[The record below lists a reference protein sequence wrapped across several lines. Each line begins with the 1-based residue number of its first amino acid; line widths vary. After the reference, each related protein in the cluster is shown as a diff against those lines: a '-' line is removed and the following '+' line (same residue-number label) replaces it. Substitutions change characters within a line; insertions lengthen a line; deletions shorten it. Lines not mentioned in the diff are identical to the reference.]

1 MGKKK
6 EEYYGVEKE
15 SFVVSLFNAGMSAR
29 QATRKM
35 FKTFNLPHDE
45 TVERMY
51 RKKLNKLRPKEE
63 LPNLKI
69 EETQE
74 FLKAKQ
80 RVFDSSKK
88 RFIITWAQSET
99 PIHENFL
106 INIEVYANF
115 IDANIHVI
123 CGRYRNATSLA
134 SSNSL
139 KKKERNKKLW
149 DSRLEDYLDANRQKL
164 HPYLQVLADVKVQV
178 TASTPLTGFNGITG
192 LESCIIG
199 HPFLSLKSLPV
210 LDGYPNKL
218 LLTTGAVT
226 LPNYTDTKAGAK
238 GAFNHTLGFVV
249 VELDGDTFHVRQ
261 VQCDENGDF
270 YDLWH
275 KVSSGKVSV
284 ANEPYPAIVFGDLH
298 LTEEDEQAV
307 KASFELVDKVKA
319 KIIIVHDIFSGVS
332 ISHHELNNPVIQAQR
347 ELDGSNNL
355 EKELQYMYDWFNS
368 RQQYQFVSVMSNHPL
383 WLDRWISSNDWRK
396 SPNRALYLELAN
408 MSVNGQAPKG
418 LIPYLLDKNT
428 VNVISTGYNDSYRVC
443 EFECALHGD
452 FGNSGS
458 RGSGVQFKNLN
469 TKAITAHQHAP
480 ERQGGW
486 LAAGTLT
493 KLRLS
498 YNKGLSAWLHSN
510 IIIYPN
516 GKASHINIIKG
527 KYTTL
532 I

>member
-6 EEYYGVEKE
+6 KEYYGEEKE
-15 SFVVSLFNAGMSAR
+15 NFVVSLFNEGMSAR

-35 FKTFNLPHDE
+35 FQAFNLTYNE
-45 TVERMY
+45 TVERNY
-51 RKKLNKLRPKEE
+51 RRKLEKLKPEVISILEE
-63 LPNLKI
+63 H
-69 EETQE
+69 EE
-74 FLKAKQ
+74 FKKAKQ
-80 RVFDSSKK
+80 RTYNSSKQ
-88 RFIITWAQSET
+88 RFIISWAQSET

-106 INIEVYANF
+106 TNMEAYAEHIDADIHIIAGRYANP
-115 IDANIHVI
+115 
-123 CGRYRNATSLA
+123 TSLRV
-134 SSNSL
+134 S
-139 KKKERNKKLW
+139 KKLKSEEKNTRLW
-149 DSRLEDYLDANRQKL
+149 NPRLENYLDANRQKL
-164 HPYLQVLADVKVQV
+164 HPYLQLLADVKVQV
-178 TASTPLTGFNGITG
+178 TASTPLTGFNGMTA

-275 KVSSGKVSV
+275 KVSDGKVSV
-284 ANEPYPAIVFGDLH
+284 ANEAYPAIVFGDLH

-307 KASFELVDKVKA
+307 SSSFELVDKIQA
-319 KIIIVHDIFSGVS
+319 KVIIVHDIFSGVS

-347 ELDGSNNL
+347 ERDGSNNL
-355 EKELQYMYDWFNS
+355 ANELQYMYDWFN
-368 RQQYQFVSVMSNHPL
+368 RRPDYNFVSVMSNHPL

-408 MSVNGQAPKG
+408 ISVNGQAPKG
-418 LIPYLLDKNT
+418 LIPELLDRHT
-428 VNVISTGYNDSYRVC
+428 LNVESTGYNDSYRVC

-510 IIIYPN
+510 VLIYPN

-532 I
+532 KFI